1 MTTTSRHV
9 STFVARPAGAVYA
22 IAADPQRLPEWA
34 AGLAGAEVVAD
45 GDQWAT
51 DSPMGRVRFAF
62 VPRND
67 LGVLDHTVTLP
78 DGEQVLNPM
87 RVVPVDD
94 ATCEVLF
101 SVRQRAGMS
110 DDDLDRDA
118 EAVARDLATLKNLA
132 EGG

>member
-1 MTTTSRHV
+1 MTRSSRHV
-9 STFVARPAGAVYA
+9 STFVDRPAEAVYS

-34 AGLAGAEVVAD
+34 AGLAGADVVRD

-78 DGEQVLNPM
+78 SGEAVLNPM

-101 SVRQRAGMS
+101 SVRQRDGMS
-110 DDDLDRDA
+110 ADDLERDA
-118 EAVARDLATLKNLA
+118 EAVARDLATLKEIA
-132 EGG
+132 ERG